1 MTNDNTPPF
10 VPQIDARFESSLLV
24 IPPGGNLETALL
36 LKNNGDDVDFLEI
49 SVMGIPSEWVN
60 LSERVIRLGPGGEG
74 SVILTLDIPEQEE
87 DKIGEYV
94 LAVRVTS
101 QSNSSQRLTIEAT
114 LKVGHQEIEGRIGAI
129 LENSQFSVIP
139 GSSIEISIQVINNG
153 IETDQFRLA
162 VEGLPTSWLTSSN
175 PVVRLE
181 PGEQKTITFAVKPPR
196 DPSSR
201 AGRRPFTIR
210 LLSQLS
216 PTDRAEADCVLTI
229 GAFTQFSS
237 ELSTRRLTAEQT
249 GRVLVRNLGNIT
261 DTYRISWRSQNDAL
275 EFEPGPQQQVKIQPG
290 EAAAAEFSAQP
301 VSRPIYG
308 GEFLYP
314 YTVVTQS
321 SDRQTQSLN
330 GEVAAKAM
338 IPTWVLPVVV
348 VVCLLLSLLAV
359 FLFLRD
365 GGDSDISRA
374 TQTAEAMLTAVANE
388 TIAVQ
393 VTLAFEQTAIA
404 NMTQAA
410 AQGQQDSD
418 GDGLTNNEEAQLG
431 TDPNNPD
438 TDGDGL
444 NDGDEVRVWRTDPLN
459 PDTDG
464 DGLRDGDEVQRRTD
478 PLNPDT
484 DRDGLRDG
492 DEVQRRTDPLNP
504 DTDGDGLNDG
514 REVELGTDPLN
525 PDTDNDR
532 LQDGAESPPCPDP
545 LNPDTDGDG
554 LIDGVDLDP
563 CDPRNPSLTATA
575 VAGIPTPA
583 PATPTPT
590 TPVTTPVTPGPPN
603 VNGTFA
609 FVSDRD
615 GNPEIY
621 IYRTSNGT
629 LTRLTFDPA
638 VDTHPV
644 ISPDGSR
651 IAFASNRTGN
661 FEIYVM
667 NIDGTALTNISN
679 NPATDDHPAWSPNS
693 AFIAFSTDRD
703 GNREIYAM
711 GADGVNQ
718 LNLTQNPADDSEP
731 DWFEDT
737 RLIVGS
743 GEWIA
748 FTSNRDNNR
757 EIYLMRTDGSG
768 QINISNNPADD
779 FQPADRDDGQRV
791 LFTTNRDGNLEI
803 YQMNSDGSN
812 QRNVTNNPAEDQMP
826 AWDPGNNWIVF
837 ISTRNGSQDMF
848 VQRLDGSAPAA
859 ALQPNPGSNETFP
872 DWD

>member
-10 VPQIDARFESSLLV
+10 VPQIDARFENSHLV
-24 IPPGGNLETALL
+24 VPPGGSLETALL
-36 LKNNGDDVDFLEI
+36 LKNNADDVDFLEI
-49 SVMGIPSEWVN
+49 SVMGIPTDWVT

-74 SVILTLDIPEQEE
+74 SVILSLTIPEQEE
-87 DKIGEYV
+87 VKLGEYV
-94 LAVRVTS
+94 LAVRVMS
-101 QSNSSQRLTIEAT
+101 QSNPSQRLTIEAA
-114 LKVGHQEIEGRIGAI
+114 LNIGQQQIEGRIGAL

-139 GSSIEISIQVINNG
+139 GSSIEVPIQVINNG
-153 IETDQFRLA
+153 LDTDQFRLA
-162 VEGLPTSWLTSSN
+162 IEGLPTSWLTSAN

-181 PGEQKTITFAVKPPR
+181 PREQKTITFIIKPPR

-201 AGRRPFTIR
+201 AGRHPFTIR

-216 PTDRAEADCVLTI
+216 PTDRAEADCVLTV
-229 GAFTQFSS
+229 GAFSQFST

-249 GRVLVRNLGNIT
+249 GRVLIRNLGNIT
-261 DTYRISWRSQNDAL
+261 DTYRVAWRSQNDAL
-275 EFEPGPQQQVKIQPG
+275 EFEPDSQQQVKVQPG

-314 YTVVTQS
+314 YNVVTQS
-321 SDRQTQSLN
+321 SDRQTQSIN
-330 GEVAAKAM
+330 GEVVAKAM
-338 IPTWVLPVVV
+338 LPTWVLPAVVIT
-348 VVCLLLSLLAV
+348 CLLLSVLAV
-359 FLFLRD
+359 FLIFRN
-365 GGDSDISRA
+365 GGSDTARA
-374 TQTAEAMLTAVANE
+374 TQTAEAGLTAIANQ
-388 TIAVQ
+388 TVSAQ

-410 AQGQQDSD
+410 EQGQQDSD
-418 GDGLTNNEEAQLG
+418 GDGLTNNEEIQLG

-438 TDGDGL
+438 TDADGL

-492 DEVQRRTDPLNP
+492 DEVTRRTDPLNP

-514 REVELGTDPLN
+514 REIELGTDPLN
-525 PDTDNDR
+525 PDSDNDR
-532 LQDGAESPPCPDP
+532 LRDGIETPPCPDP

-575 VAGIPTPA
+575 VAGIPTIA

-590 TPVTTPVTPGPPN
+590 TPVTPPPPN
-603 VNGTFA
+603 INGTFA

-615 GNPEIY
+615 GNQEIY
-621 IYRTSNGT
+621 LYRTSNGT
-629 LTRLTFDPA
+629 ISRLTFDPG
-638 VDTHPV
+638 VDTQPV
-644 ISPDGSR
+644 ISPDGTR

-661 FEIYVM
+661 YEIYLI
-667 NIDGTALTNISN
+667 NIDGTALTNITN

-711 GADGVNQ
+711 GSDGVNQ
-718 LNLTQNPADDSEP
+718 LNLTQNPGSDSEP

-748 FTSNRDNNR
+748 FTSNRDNNQ

-768 QINISNNPADD
+768 QINISNSPAED

-791 LFTTNRDGNLEI
+791 MFTTNRDGNLEI
-803 YQMNSDGSN
+803 YQMNSDGTN
-812 QRNVTNNPAEDQMP
+812 QRNITSNPADDQMP
-826 AWDPGNNWIVF
+826 AWEPGNNWIVF
-837 ISTRNGSQDMF
+837 ISNRNGNQDMF
-848 VQRLDGSAPAA
+848 VLRLDGSVPAS
-859 ALQPNPGSNETFP
+859 ALQPSPGSNESFP